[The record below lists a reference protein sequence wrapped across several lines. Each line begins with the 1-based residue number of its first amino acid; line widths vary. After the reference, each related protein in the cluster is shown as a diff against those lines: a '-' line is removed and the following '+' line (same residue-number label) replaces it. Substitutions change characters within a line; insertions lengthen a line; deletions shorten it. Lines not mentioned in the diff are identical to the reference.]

1 MDRASDQTNPAPPS
15 RWAATRAVATKIALV
30 YALVGVVWII
40 SSDWLVHILVPDNET
55 EVLINTLKGWFY
67 VSITALLLWL
77 ALDFYFRQIRRTAN
91 LLRESEQRWKFAL
104 ESADHGVWDWNTAT
118 NEVYFSQ
125 RFTAMLGYTGS
136 EFGKDLAAWESRVH
150 PEDLPTIMAQLRP
163 HLEGLTPSYECEH
176 RVCCKDGSY
185 IWVLDQGQVIQRD
198 AEGKPLRMIGTHTDI
213 TERKRAEHSLRESEN
228 RFRTLFENSAI
239 SIIVHD
245 PATRAIVHANR
256 RAVESYG
263 LASFAELQ
271 RNEFWGDPP
280 YSRAD
285 AERLIQRA
293 AAEGPQRF
301 EWKNRSRSGN
311 VFWEDV
317 LLNPIVL
324 DGKPC
329 VMAVAYDITARKEA
343 EAALATEAIRRRILV
358 EQSHDGIVVL
368 DQHGRVVEANQRYAQ
383 MLGYTM
389 DEVRQLHVWDWDAR
403 YERAQIEQMMQTIG
417 PSGAHF
423 ETQHRRK
430 DGTVFEVELSN
441 NGAVIDGQKLIFCV
455 CRDISQ
461 RKQAERALRERELQ
475 LRLFI
480 EHSPAA
486 IAMFDNTM
494 HYLCHSKRWL
504 LDYNLGERDLVG
516 LSHYEVFPEI
526 PERWRQIHQR
536 CLAGAVEKSDADPF
550 QRANGTQDWVHWEIH
565 PWRNTDDQ
573 IGGLIIFSEVITARV
588 QAQAAL
594 QASEERFRRVVESA
608 PEAIFIRTGATFAY
622 VNAAALK
629 LFGATAPEQLLGR
642 PVLDR
647 FQAESR
653 SPALERIQRLDTD
666 QEPTLSANRTLLRLD
681 GQAVPVILSAVPFNY
696 QEQRSALVFARDMSE
711 HKQLEAQ
718 FRQAQKLE
726 AIGQLAGGVA
736 HDFNNIL
743 AATMMHL
750 GLLQMNPALDAET
763 RQTLKELEEENR
775 RAVTLTRQLLMFS
788 RRSALDVKPVN
799 LNELVANL
807 LKMLTRLIGENIDLR
822 SEGQAGLPLVEA
834 DAGMLEQV
842 LMNLIVN
849 ARDAMPQ
856 GGRITIRTTGAEIK
870 SKQADL
876 NVNRRPGRFVCLAVS
891 DVGCGMDTE
900 ILKRIFDP
908 FFTTKEAGKGTGL
921 GLATV
926 HGIVAQH
933 KGWVEVE
940 SRVGKGSTFHVFL
953 PALANGQKVIAPESE
968 TTTLHRGGETILLV
982 EDDPR
987 VRLTTGQFLRLL
999 GYRVYDAANG
1009 HEALKLWEL
1018 HGANV
1023 DLLFTDMIM
1032 PEGLTGLELAEQL
1045 QRRKP
1050 GLKVI
1055 ISSGYS
1061 HEIAQHGI
1069 PKKPGIVFLSKP
1081 HEPKKLS
1088 DLVRASLDQRPQPP
1102 A

>member
-1 MDRASDQTNPAPPS
+1 MNRAPDQPHPAPSS
-15 RWAATRAVATKIALV
+15 RWAATRGVATKIALV

-40 SSDWLVHILVPDNET
+40 SSDWLVHKLVPDNET

-67 VSITALLLWL
+67 VSMTAFLLWV
-77 ALDFYFRQIRRTAN
+77 ALDFYFRQIRRTAD
-91 LLRESEQRWKFAL
+91 LLRESEQRWQFAL
-104 ESADHGVWDWNTAT
+104 DGADHGVWDWNTVT
-118 NEVYFSQ
+118 NEVFFSHKL
-125 RFTAMLGYTGS
+125 TEMLGYKMQ
-136 EFGKDLAAWESRVH
+136 EFGHDLAAWETRIH
-150 PEDLPTIMAQLRP
+150 PEDLPRIMAQLRP
-163 HLEGLTPSYECEH
+163 HLERQTASYECEH
-176 RVCCKDGSY
+176 RVRCKDGSY
-185 IWVLDQGQVIQRD
+185 KWILDRGQVIQRD
-198 AEGKPLRMIGTHTDI
+198 ALGKPLRMIGTHT
-213 TERKRAEHSLRESEN
+213 
-228 RFRTLFENSAI
+228 
-239 SIIVHD
+239 
-245 PATRAIVHANR
+245 
-256 RAVESYG
+256 
-263 LASFAELQ
+263 
-271 RNEFWGDPP
+271 
-280 YSRAD
+280 
-285 AERLIQRA
+285 
-293 AAEGPQRF
+293 
-301 EWKNRSRSGN
+301 
-311 VFWEDV
+311 
-317 LLNPIVL
+317 
-324 DGKPC
+324 
-329 VMAVAYDITARKEA
+329 DITARKEA

-358 EQSHDGIVVL
+358 DQSHDGIVVL
-368 DQHGRVVEANQRYAQ
+368 DQQGQVVEANQRYAQ

-389 DEVRQLHVWDWDAR
+389 DEVRQLHVWDWEAR
-403 YERAQIEQMMQTIG
+403 YERAQIEQMIQTIG

-430 DGTVFEVELSN
+430 DGSIFDVEISS
-441 NGAVIDGQKLIFCV
+441 NGAVIDGQKLIFGV
-455 CRDISQ
+455 CRDISA
-461 RKQAERALRERELQ
+461 RKRAERALRERELQ

-486 IAMFDNTM
+486 IAMFDQDM
-494 HYLCHSKRWL
+494 RYISSSRRWL
-504 LDYNLGERDLVG
+504 LDYNLGEQDLTG
-516 LSHYEVFPEI
+516 RSHYDVFPEI
-526 PERWRQIHQR
+526 PERWREIHRR
-536 CLAGAVEKSDADPF
+536 CLAGAVERSDADPF
-550 QRANGTQDWVHWEIH
+550 PRADGKLDWVHWEIH
-565 PWRNTDDQ
+565 PWRNPDDR
-573 IGGLIIFSEVITARV
+573 IGGLIMFTEVITQRV

-608 PEAIFIRTGATFAY
+608 PEAIFIRTGQTFAY
-622 VNAAALK
+622 LNAAAVK
-629 LFGATAPEQLLGR
+629 LFGATHPEQLLGQ
-642 PVLDR
+642 PVLNR

-653 SPALERIQRLDTD
+653 APALERIQELDTH
-666 QEPTLSANRTLLRLD
+666 QRPTLSANRILLRLD
-681 GQAVPVILSAVPFNY
+681 GQAVPVILSAVPFDY
-696 QEQRSALVFARDMSE
+696 QEQRSSLVFARDMST

-788 RRSALDVKPVN
+788 RRSALDVKPVD

-834 DAGMLEQV
+834 DAGMMEQV

-856 GGRITIRTTGAEIK
+856 GGRITIRTTVTEIQTA
-870 SKQADL
+870 QANL

-900 ILKRIFDP
+900 LLKRIFDP

-940 SRVGKGSTFHVFL
+940 SQVGKGSTFHVFL
-953 PALANGQKVIAPESE
+953 PALISGQKVIAPESE

-1009 HEALKLWEL
+1009 HDALKLWEL
-1018 HGANV
+1018 HGPNV

-1032 PEGLTGLELAEQL
+1032 PEGMTGLELAEQM
-1045 QRRKP
+1045 QRLKP
-1050 GLKVI
+1050 GLKII

-1061 HEIAQHGI
+1061 HEIAQHGV
-1069 PKKPGIVFLSKP
+1069 PNKPGIVFLSKP

-1088 DLVRASLDQRPQPP
+1088 DLVRASLDQRPQPH